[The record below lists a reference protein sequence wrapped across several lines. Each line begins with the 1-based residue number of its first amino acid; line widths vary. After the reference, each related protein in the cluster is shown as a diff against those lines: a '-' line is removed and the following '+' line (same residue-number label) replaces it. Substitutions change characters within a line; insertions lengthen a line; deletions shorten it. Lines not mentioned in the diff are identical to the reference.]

1 MGAPSASPFDK
12 TVSLEF
18 LDTSNPFILK
28 VSETTALLINFTM
41 HDFSYFHSV
50 SGKLLYNGLPVAN
63 KQVVIK
69 VNGTVIAVVNT
80 ASKTPEQLQAEAE
93 QSGWLS
99 IWGPDSWSFFP
110 PFLKFHAKAG
120 INSLGM
126 GNQIWVGIFGCGV
139 ENSSGLCHLLQ
150 KAFENL
156 DDAARNVVYA
166 AITSMMTSVYALF
179 WFNAIAASLGTMT
192 IGGYIC
198 HWLLYTSATLAEI
211 LLLRAIPDAGISKA
225 LLYGV
230 GFALLGMT
238 LVAFWNDPQ
247 ARIFPS
253 ILEQQLTGEDP
264 ATIAAKSVLAF
275 FLTAIATINLLSA
288 SIIFSNPL
296 MWPFAIS
303 TFALALFAIYL
314 AQNR

>member
-1 MGAPSASPFDK
+1 M
-12 TVSLEF
+12 
-18 LDTSNPFILK
+18 
-28 VSETTALLINFTM
+28 TTT
-41 HDFSYFHSV
+41 
-50 SGKLLYNGLPVAN
+50 
-63 KQVVIK
+63 
-69 VNGTVIAVVNT
+69 
-80 ASKTPEQLQAEAE
+80 KTPEQLQAEAE